1 MPVTLLVV
9 VLRVPITRALFE
21 SQNFG
26 AAAVRGTSDVV
37 AAYGLGLPAFGL
49 SPLLLIAFYACGDVT
64 TPSLHQ
70 LLVLVLTLLLDVVAA
85 RLWGVPGIALAFVGS
100 VCFSTLRA
108 AWLVEKRSVRL
119 NLWREPRFFLQ
130 LGIGG
135 LGAGLA
141 YGVAYALAARWLGT
155 WLSLA
160 AAGIMGVCV
169 YVVIETLLGVPE
181 LRALLA
187 WARSQHT

>member
-1 MPVTLLVV
+1 M
-9 VLRVPITRALFE
+9 
-21 SQNFG
+21 
-26 AAAVRGTSDVV
+26 
-37 AAYGLGLPAFGL
+37 
-49 SPLLLIAFYACGDVT
+49 T